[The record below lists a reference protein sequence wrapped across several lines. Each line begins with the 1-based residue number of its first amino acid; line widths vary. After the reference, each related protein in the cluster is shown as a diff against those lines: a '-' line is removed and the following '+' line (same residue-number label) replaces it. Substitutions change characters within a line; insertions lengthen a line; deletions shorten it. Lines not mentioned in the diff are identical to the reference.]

1 MHSHIVKAEFIRVL
15 LAATIA
21 IMAGIALSF
30 VIWSTVEAQQNTADD
45 STGRFY
51 AGAALG
57 LQSDTPDGTA
67 YALGLYGDYY
77 LTRRFSIGPL
87 LQMGLTGDLFQAGL
101 TGQAKYTFG
110 IAGVPELK
118 PHVQAG
124 IGFIY
129 ADLDPKGSKREDDVS
144 FLMPF
149 GAGAEYKLTDQLS
162 LDGTVLFNIT
172 NLDVRDENFFITWLI
187 GLRFAF

>member
-1 MHSHIVKAEFIRVL
+1 MQPNLVKADVIRFL
-15 LAATIA
+15 LAVAIA
-21 IMAGIALSF
+21 IMVSIALSF
-30 VIWSTVEAQQNTADD
+30 TLWSTAEAQQNTADG
-45 STGRFY
+45 STGRFF

-57 LQSDTPDGTA
+57 LQTDTPDGTA

-87 LQMGLTGDLFQAGL
+87 LQIGLTGDLFQVGL
-101 TGQAKYTFG
+101 TGQAKYTLG
-110 IAGVPELK
+110 IAGFPELK

-129 ADLDPKGSKREDDVS
+129 ADLDRKGSKREDDTS

-149 GAGAEYKLTDQLS
+149 GAGAEYQLTDAVS
-162 LDGTVLFNIT
+162 LDASVLFNIT